1 MSRGK
6 YQTPKAP
13 AMNFAILMA
22 FVLFWLVM
30 VTTYLSAGLY
40 AKYTTGGSGKDD
52 ARVISFKQLV
62 VAENGVDNA
71 TGQQYIFAPG
81 VNLAKDI
88 TVSFGG
94 SESDTFVFV
103 ELDTPGWTQD
113 AAKYAFALTRED
125 ATIMSWE
132 VIKEKE
138 VDGKMVAEWTHLSSN
153 GDKHVY
159 YRVLEANETLENV
172 QVIKDGEITVPVAT
186 QANYTYLYTALAGTG
201 LNINATAHVVQANGF
216 YNNNNMVTN
225 ALEAWNS
232 LNS

>member
-30 VTTYLSAGLY
+30 VTTYLSVGLY
-40 AKYTTGGSGKDD
+40 AKYSTGGKGKDD

-62 VAENGVDNA
+62 VAENGVNNA
-71 TGQQYIFAPG
+71 TGQEYIFAPG

-103 ELDTPGWTQD
+103 ELDTTGWSQD
-113 AAKYAFALTRED
+113 DENDYAFSLKQGGA
-125 ATIMSWE
+125 AIMSWE
-132 VIKEKE
+132 V
-138 VDGKMVAEWTHLSSN
+138 DGAWSYLSSADN
-153 GDKHVY
+153 KHVY
-159 YRVLEANETLENV
+159 YMVLDANETLV
-172 QVIKDGEITVPVAT
+172 AQKVIKDGVITVPVAT
-186 QANYTYLYTALAGTG
+186 QANYNALAGIN
-201 LNINATAHVVQANGF
+201 LNINATAQVVQANGF
-216 YNNNNMVTN
+216 YNSNDMANN
-225 ALEAWNS
+225 AAAAWAS
-232 LNS
+232 LNP